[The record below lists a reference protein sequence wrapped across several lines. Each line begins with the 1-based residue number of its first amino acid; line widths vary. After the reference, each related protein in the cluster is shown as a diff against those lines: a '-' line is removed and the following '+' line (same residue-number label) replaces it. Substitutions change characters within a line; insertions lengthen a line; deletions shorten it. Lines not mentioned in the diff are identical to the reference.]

1 MDSRRI
7 GWVCWCRYRMDVRTM
22 NDGHTPF
29 CDMQGHGP
37 MCGPCDHHCRGCV
50 YQAERA
56 DAAVAEL
63 DELRTSCASRER
75 AAAEAAWDEACTRAT
90 MLLPI
95 AADDGMVHRGA
106 VRDEIRRTR
115 TENPYRQEDR
125 NG

>member
-1 MDSRRI
+1 
-7 GWVCWCRYRMDVRTM
+7 M

-63 DELRTSCASRER
+63 DELRTSVASRER
-75 AAAEAAWDEACTRAT
+75 AAAEQLEAVKNVLDEYCTAGCCQFAETNEKQLHDR
-90 MLLPI
+90 LLDALGI
-95 AADDGMVHRGA
+95 D
-106 VRDEIRRTR
+106 
-115 TENPYRQEDR
+115 RQEDR
-125 NG
+125 NGNG